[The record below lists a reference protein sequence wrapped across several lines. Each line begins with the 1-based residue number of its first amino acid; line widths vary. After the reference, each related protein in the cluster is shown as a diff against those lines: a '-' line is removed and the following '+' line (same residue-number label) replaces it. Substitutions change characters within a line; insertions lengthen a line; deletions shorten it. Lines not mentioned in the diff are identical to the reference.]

1 MRLVGVI
8 AVLLLLG
15 SNIPHVAI
23 AQALAAVDSGFSWG
37 PVLVIAAIGLA
48 IAGLVLW
55 HKRNPSKADEAI
67 KEGLDKARQEASELA
82 HKTIDAVNRLVRT
95 NEAQAMVIASPPVQA
110 AINAGTPVPAPA
122 PAQTPQPAPQN
133 APQATNA
140 PAPVSSP
147 QPQPAAPIAAASPPN
162 PQALGVAAMS
172 SQVNWRNFTF
182 QPGDTP
188 EQQEFNR
195 LQSVYGPGAAYFYIE
210 SNQAART
217 QLETRWGVASGSD
230 DLKDFYRRL
239 LNQFANEGN
248 PMGLTAIEVK
258 TLARQERAYLFSKL
272 AGNP

>member
-1 MRLVGVI
+1 
-8 AVLLLLG
+8 
-15 SNIPHVAI
+15 
-23 AQALAAVDSGFSWG
+23 
-37 PVLVIAAIGLA
+37 
-48 IAGLVLW
+48 
-55 HKRNPSKADEAI
+55 
-67 KEGLDKARQEASELA
+67 
-82 HKTIDAVNRLVRT
+82 
-95 NEAQAMVIASPPVQA
+95 
-110 AINAGTPVPAPA
+110 
-122 PAQTPQPAPQN
+122 
-133 APQATNA
+133 
-140 PAPVSSP
+140 
-147 QPQPAAPIAAASPPN
+147 
-162 PQALGVAAMS
+162 MS